1 MQFQSAPVIVLV
13 EADPVTRN
21 RVGELLRQKGLI
33 VVATANGYQALATLE
48 ARAVS
53 LVLCDL
59 ELPGLSGTGVL
70 AAMRAREAERRL
82 DPTPFVLLAERRPAH
97 LLASD
102 SYLPKPFE
110 ANQLLALIQ
119 GKLAATWA
127 A

>member
-1 MQFQSAPVIVLV
+1 MQSTPVIVLV
-13 EADPVTRN
+13 AADPVTRN
-21 RVGELLRQKGLI
+21 RVGECLRRQGWV
-33 VVATANGYQALATLE
+33 VVAAANGYQALATLE

-70 AAMRAREAERRL
+70 AAMRAREADGRR
-82 DPTPFVLLAERRPAH
+82 DPTPFVLMAETRPAQ

-102 SYLPKPFE
+102 GYLPKPVE
-110 ANQLLALIQ
+110 TAQLLALIQ
-119 GKLAATWA
+119 AELAAPRA